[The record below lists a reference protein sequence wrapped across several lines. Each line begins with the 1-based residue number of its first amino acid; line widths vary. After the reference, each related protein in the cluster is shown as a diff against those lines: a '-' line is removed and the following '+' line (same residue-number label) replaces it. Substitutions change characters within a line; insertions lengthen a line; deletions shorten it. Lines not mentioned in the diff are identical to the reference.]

1 MKCSILWYIFYEII
15 FTYTYSYNHWR
26 RSSTDTRRKTINR
39 RHKFWQGMTRPPNGL
54 YDFYS
59 TSKGLEQPYT
69 RITWPYVASQ
79 RRSART
85 TITSDFHTHVH
96 SMKTGPSPIREPHTP
111 RTENSHEKNSSS
123 QFNKVLDWRNA
134 GTSSLAPTA
143 AS

>member
-1 MKCSILWYIFYEII
+1 MEEDNKQQRQVLAMNAP
-15 FTYTYSYNHWR
+15 TDR
-26 RSSTDTRRKTINR
+26 RSVCWLLFNFKRT
-39 RHKFWQGMTRPPNGL
+39 
-54 YDFYS
+54 
-59 TSKGLEQPYT
+59 EQPYT
-69 RITWPYVASQ
+69 RITWPYVASPLV
-79 RRSART
+79 SART